1 METFLFDNMESNQ
14 NSIENKITIGL
25 DEAGRGPL
33 AGPVCAGAC
42 ILNKDFPIEL
52 LDDSKKLNKKRLNE
66 AYQAIIKYS
75 TCYSIAWC
83 TPKEIDELNIL
94 WASMRAMEK
103 AFNLVAQ
110 KYGKPI
116 DLALVDGNKTPDLN
130 IETRAIVK
138 GDSIYPEIMAA
149 SILAKV
155 SRDNFMTY
163 CDKKWPEYGFKKHM
177 GYPTKYH
184 RLMIEK
190 YGLSPIHRKSFT
202 FKKIE
207 DEQLELF

>member
-1 METFLFDNMESNQ
+1 MNNYLFELEELNENIDNKT
-14 NSIENKITIGL
+14 IIGL

-42 ILNKDFPIEL
+42 ILNKDFPFEVL
-52 LDDSKKLNKKRLNE
+52 NDSKKLNRKQLLI
-66 AYQAIIKYS
+66 AYDAIIKYS
-75 TCYSIAWC
+75 TSYAIAWC

-103 AFNLVAQ
+103 AYNIVSKKFNST
-110 KYGKPI
+110 I
-116 DLALVDGNKTPDLN
+116 DIALVDGNKKPTLPIL
-130 IETRAIVK
+130 TKAIVK
-138 GDSIYPEIMAA
+138 GDSKYHEIMAA

-155 SRDNFMTY
+155 TRDNYMIC

-184 RLMIEK
+184 RQMIDK
-190 YGLSPIHRKSFT
+190 FGISPIHRKSFT
-202 FKKIE
+202 FKKVE
-207 DEQLELF
+207 DKQLELF

>member
-1 METFLFDNMESNQ
+1 MKELFEEID
-14 NSIENKITIGL
+14 INKSLSTQIVIGL

-42 ILNKDFPIEL
+42 ILNNNFPFEVL
-52 LDDSKKLNKKRLNE
+52 NDSKKLNRKKLQI
-66 AYQAIIKYS
+66 AYDAIVKYS
-75 TCYSIAWC
+75 TCYAIAWC

-103 AFNLVAQ
+103 AYNIVNKKFN
-110 KYGKPI
+110 KKI
-116 DLALVDGNKTPDLN
+116 DLALVDGNKTPSLN
-130 IETRAIVK
+130 IETRAIIK

-155 SRDNFMTY
+155 SRDNFMLY
-163 CDKKWPEYGFKKHM
+163 CDKKWPQYGFKKHM

-184 RLMIEK
+184 REMVDK
-190 YGLSPIHRKSFT
+190 YGISPIHRKSFT
-202 FKKIE
+202 YKKVE
-207 DEQLELF
+207 DKQLELF